1 MPEYESGSRG
11 WSPGWRLACRSF
23 GRRSILIACTVFAA
37 QVAAQGPDDTA
48 SQRALFDSFQ
58 MCATLHLP
66 EDFRRIRAPAD
77 SARSAADACRREC
90 LALAG
95 QFALD
100 NPGSRQV
107 DVFFRLQHKRVVDSL
122 SDWIAA
128 SSKAVTPHPLS
139 ASGRPPAP
147 PAP

>member
-1 MPEYESGSRG
+1 MF
-11 WSPGWRLACRSF
+11 C
-23 GRRSILIACTVFAA
+23 V
-37 QVAAQGPDDTA
+37 QVSAQGPDDTA
-48 SQRALFDSFQ
+48 LQRALFDSFQ

-66 EDFRRIRAPAD
+66 EDFRRIRDPAG
-77 SARSAADACRREC
+77 SARSAADACRREG

-128 SSKAVTPHPLS
+128 SGKVVAPHPLS
-139 ASGRPPAP
+139 ASGRPSEP
-147 PAP
+147 